1 MSNYLEPFF
10 NETFCGFR
18 NAHYLLLAK
27 HQAYG
32 FSKESIRL
40 FLSYLKNRTQRIKA
54 YSTFNDWTSILKG
67 ISQGSELGLLIFNIF
82 INNVFFFAAKCEICN
97 FAGNYNSLYSC
108 GVNLDNV
115 FSALVEDGKRIRMVC
130 IQFSESKS

>member
-82 INNVFFFAAKCEICN
+82 IFINIFI